1 MNMETI
7 KENIKDIKDSMQS
20 LDDKVEEM
28 ERLIDKMDLT
38 TKESV
43 LKHAINYYN
52 HCMKL
57 QDMNVYAEYD
67 GRALRILLRDD
78 LLFENLIFLSEHD
91 FVEQIT
97 EILET
102 ECEVAPLLKLLLT
115 YNFKPVEAY
124 SEDDKYSIDNVM
136 SDHDFVNISL
146 NENNLLNVTYYSV
159 LYVDK
164 SSDDSTYTNLDSDVR
179 VDRDAY
185 SEDKDYVYTS
195 IKFADVPFS
204 ELENVIEKA
213 YHKCEL
219 EKFRG
224 E

>member
-7 KENIKDIKDSMQS
+7 KENIKGIKDSMQS

-52 HCMKL
+52 RYMKL
-57 QDMNVYAEYD
+57 QDMNVSAEYD

-115 YNFKPVEAY
+115 HNFKPVEVY
-124 SEDDKYSIDNVM
+124 SEDDKYSIENVM

-146 NENNLLNVTYYSV
+146 NENSLLNVTYYSV

>member
-1 MNMETI
+1 MNIEMI
-7 KENIKDIKDSMQS
+7 KESIKDIKDSMQVF
-20 LDDKVEEM
+20 DDKVEEM
-28 ERLIDKMDLT
+28 EQLIDKMDLT
-38 TKESV
+38 TKEFV

-52 HCMKL
+52 RYMKL
-57 QDMNVYAEYD
+57 QDMNVSAEYD

-102 ECEVAPLLKLLLT
+102 ECEVAPLLKLLLIH
-115 YNFKPVEAY
+115 NFKPVEVY

-146 NENNLLNVTYYSV
+146 NENCLLNVTYYSI

-164 SSDDSTYTNLDSDVR
+164 SSDDSIYANLDSNVR

-185 SEDKDYVYTS
+185 SEDKDYIYTS
-195 IKFADVPFS
+195 ITFTDVPFR

-219 EKFRG
+219 KTFRG

>member
-7 KENIKDIKDSMQS
+7 KENIKGIKDSMQS

-52 HCMKL
+52 RYMKL
-57 QDMNVYAEYD
+57 QDMNVSAEYD

-115 YNFKPVEAY
+115 HNFKPVEVY
-124 SEDDKYSIDNVM
+124 SEDDKYSIENVM

-146 NENNLLNVTYYSV
+146 NENSSLNIIYYSI
-159 LYVDK
+159 LMK
-164 SSDDSTYTNLDSDVR
+164 
-179 VDRDAY
+179 
-185 SEDKDYVYTS
+185 
-195 IKFADVPFS
+195 I
-204 ELENVIEKA
+204 
-213 YHKCEL
+213 
-219 EKFRG
+219 
-224 E
+224 

>member
-1 MNMETI
+1 MNMEMI
-7 KENIKDIKDSMQS
+7 KESIKDIKDSMRVF
-20 LDDKVEEM
+20 DDKVEEM
-28 ERLIDKMDLT
+28 ERLIDKMELT

-43 LKHAINYYN
+43 LKHIMNYYN
-52 HCMKL
+52 CYMKL
-57 QDMNVYAEYD
+57 HDMNVSAEYD
-67 GRALRILLRDD
+67 GRALRILLHDE

-91 FVEQIT
+91 FVEQVT
-97 EILET
+97 KILET
-102 ECEVAPLLKLLLT
+102 ECEVAPLLKLLLSH
-115 YNFKPVEAY
+115 NFKPVEEY
-124 SEDDKYSIDNVM
+124 SEDDKYSIENVM

-146 NENNLLNVTYYSV
+146 NKNSSLDVTYYSI

-164 SSDDSTYTNLDSDVR
+164 SSDDSLYSNLDSDVH

-185 SEDKDYVYTS
+185 SEDKDHIYTS
-195 IKFADVPFS
+195 IKFTNVPFS

-213 YHKCEL
+213 YRKCEL

>member
-7 KENIKDIKDSMQS
+7 KENIKDIRDSMQS

-28 ERLIDKMDLT
+28 EQLIDKMDLT

-43 LKHAINYYN
+43 LKHTMNYYN
-52 HCMKL
+52 RYMKL
-57 QDMNVYAEYD
+57 QDMNISAEYD
-67 GRALRILLRDD
+67 GRVLRILLRDD

-91 FVEQIT
+91 FVEQVT
-97 EILET
+97 KILET
-102 ECEVAPLLKLLLT
+102 ECEVAPLLKLLLSH
-115 YNFKPVEAY
+115 NFKPVEVY

-146 NENNLLNVTYYSV
+146 NENGLLNVTYYSI

-164 SSDDSTYTNLDSDVR
+164 SSDDSLYSNVDSDVR

-185 SEDKDYVYTS
+185 SEDKDHIYTS
-195 IKFADVPFS
+195 IEFTNAPFS
-204 ELENVIEKA
+204 ELENIIEKA

-219 EKFRG
+219 KKV
-224 E
+224 

>member
-7 KENIKDIKDSMQS
+7 KENIKGIKDSMQS

-52 HCMKL
+52 RYMKL
-57 QDMNVYAEYD
+57 QDMNVSAEYD

-115 YNFKPVEAY
+115 HNFKPVEVY

-146 NENNLLNVTYYSV
+146 NENSLLNVTYYSI

-164 SSDDSTYTNLDSDVR
+164 SSDDSLYSNVDSDVR

-185 SEDKDYVYTS
+185 SEDKDHIYTS
-195 IKFADVPFS
+195 IEFTNVQFS

-219 EKFRG
+219 KTFRG